1 MRNKW
6 CFIKLGKIKK
16 FNKRKKTDNAI
27 NGKDRPYTHKEI
39 QQILEYA
46 NERAKCAFTLLT
58 STGCRIGALPSMKIG
73 DLEKIDNLYKVTVYA
88 GDKEEYLTFCIPECA
103 KEIDSYLQYREKR
116 GETINQDS

>member
-1 MRNKW
+1 
-6 CFIKLGKIKK
+6 
-16 FNKRKKTDNAI
+16 
-27 NGKDRPYTHKEI
+27 
-39 QQILEYA
+39 
-46 NERAKCAFTLLT
+46 
-58 STGCRIGALPSMKIG
+58 MKIG